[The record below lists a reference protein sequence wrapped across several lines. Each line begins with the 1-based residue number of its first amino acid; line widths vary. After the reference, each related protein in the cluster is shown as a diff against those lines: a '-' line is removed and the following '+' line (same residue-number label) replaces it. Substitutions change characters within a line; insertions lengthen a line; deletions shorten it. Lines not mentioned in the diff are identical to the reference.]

1 MSQHHEGTTM
11 IPVRS
16 YITLLYD
23 YLRRQKLRVAGLTVT
38 MLIGIGLMLI
48 GPQLVRAFLDRAIDG
63 EPSSQLIPLAIWFML
78 IAVLQQL
85 FSVAATYLAEQVG
98 WTATNEMRADLAA
111 HVLDLDMG
119 FHKEHTP
126 GEMIERIDGDVTAQA
141 DFFSAF
147 AIRVFGNSILMVGVI
162 VMLWLEN
169 IWIGLGITVFFIVA
183 LGVMIRIQA
192 WAVPLW
198 KQVRAR
204 SGELMGLI
212 GEQLGGTE
220 DIRGNGGVGYMLR
233 RFTQILRDWLPDQIM
248 GRMGF
253 ASLWGTSIANYLIG
267 TVLVFWLGSVFFN
280 DGTLTLGSVY
290 LIFSYT
296 EMSRRPME
304 QIREQMER
312 FQKAA
317 AGISRV
323 QGLFDRTSQLD
334 TTGTAPVPEGALSV
348 VLDDVVFGY
357 DEEVVLDH
365 VSLDL
370 EAGHV
375 LGVLGRSGSGKTT
388 MARLLTRLY
397 DPLEGQVVLG
407 GVEISGAEIHSLRR
421 HVGMVTQDVQL
432 FRATIRDNLTFFD
445 ESIPDSSLYEVLEQ
459 LGLDGWLATMPDG
472 LDTRLEAGGA
482 GLSAGQAQLL
492 AFTRI
497 FLEDP
502 GLVILD
508 EASSRLD
515 PATEKLIERA
525 VDRLLQNR
533 TGIIIAHRLATVTR
547 ADDILILEDGEVVEY
562 GERRA
567 LADDA
572 DSRLSQL
579 LVTGMEEVLA

>member
-1 MSQHHEGTTM
+1 M

-16 YITLLYD
+16 YIALLYD
-23 YLRRQKLRVAGLTVT
+23 YLRRQKARVAWLTIT
-38 MLIGIGLMLI
+38 MFASIGLMLV
-48 GPQLVRAFLDRAIDG
+48 GPQLVRTFIDRAIGG
-63 EPSSQLIPLAIWFML
+63 EASSRLIPIAVWFMI
-78 IAVLQQL
+78 IAVLTQV
-85 FSVAATYLAEQVG
+85 FSVTSTYLAEQVG

-111 HVLDLDMG
+111 HVLSLDMG
-119 FHKEHTP
+119 FHKEHTA

-147 AIRVFGNSILMVGVI
+147 AIRVLGNSILMVGVM

-169 IWIGLGITVFFIVA
+169 AWVGLGITVFFIVSLA
-183 LGVMIRIQA
+183 VMMRIQA

-198 KQVRAR
+198 KKVRGR
-204 SGELMGLI
+204 SAELMGLI

-233 RFTQILRDWLPDQIM
+233 RFTRILRDWLPDQIM

-290 LIFSYT
+290 LVFSYT

-323 QGLFDRTSQLD
+323 QGLFDRKSALD
-334 TTGTAPVPEGALSV
+334 TSGVDPVPEGALSV

-357 DEEVVLDH
+357 DDEVVLNH

-397 DPLEGQVVLG
+397 DPLEGRVVLG
-407 GVEISGAEIHSLRR
+407 GVAIDGAEIRSLRR

-445 ESIPDSSLYEVLEQ
+445 ETIPDSSLYAVLED
-459 LGLDGWLATMPDG
+459 LGLDEWLATMPDG

-515 PATEKLIERA
+515 PATERLIERA
-525 VDRLLQNR
+525 VDRLLQDR

-562 GERRA
+562 GERRT
-567 LADDA
+567 LAADP
-572 DSRLSQL
+572 DSRLSHL
-579 LVTGMEEVLA
+579 LITGMEEVLA

>member
-1 MSQHHEGTTM
+1 M

-16 YITLLYD
+16 YLNLLYD
-23 YLRRQKLRVAGLTVT
+23 YLRRQKARVALLTIA
-38 MLIGIGLMLI
+38 MFASIGLMLV
-48 GPQLVRAFLDRAIDG
+48 GPQLIRTFLDRAIDKDPIS
-63 EPSSQLIPLAIWFML
+63 ELIPIAIWYMV
-78 IAVLQQL
+78 IAVATQV
-85 FSVAATYLAEQVG
+85 FSVTATYLAEQVG
-98 WTATNEMRADLAA
+98 WTATNEMRADLAT
-111 HVLDLDMG
+111 HVLNLDMS
-119 FHKEHTP
+119 FHKSHTP

-147 AIRVFGNSILMVGVI
+147 AIRVLGNSILMVGVM

-169 IWIGLGITVFFIVA
+169 PWVGLGITLFFMVS
-183 LGVMIRIQA
+183 LGAMLKIQA

-204 SGELMGLI
+204 SAELMGLI

-220 DIRGNGGVGYMLR
+220 DIRGNGGVGYMMR
-233 RFTQILRDWLPDQIM
+233 RFTGILRAWLPDQVM

-253 ASLWGTSIANYLIG
+253 SALWGTSIVNYLIG
-267 TVLVFWLGSVFFN
+267 TVLVFWLGSVFFA
-280 DGTLTLGSVY
+280 DGTITLGGVY

-323 QGLFDRTSQLD
+323 QGLFDERSALD
-334 TTGTAPVPEGALSV
+334 TSGTDPVPEGALRV
-348 VLDDVVFGY
+348 EIDDVVFGY
-357 DEEVVLDH
+357 DEDIVLKH

-370 EAGHV
+370 EPGHV

-397 DPLEGQVVLG
+397 DPIDGEVRLG
-407 GVEISGAEIHSLRR
+407 GIAIRAAEIHSLRR

-445 ESIPDSSLYEVLEQ
+445 ESIPDQRLHDVVEE
-459 LGLDGWLATMPDG
+459 LGLGGWLASMHDG
-472 LDTRLEAGGA
+472 LDTMLESGGA

-515 PATEKLIERA
+515 PATEKLIEQA
-525 VDRLLQNR
+525 VDRLLRDR

-567 LADDA
+567 LAGDPN
-572 DSRLSQL
+572 SRLSHL